1 MGFFN
6 RIVNA
11 VDCSPFGGDTGSAA
25 NILDGG
31 NHCFETV
38 VYGNGKQFL
47 ILGEKNVFFRTVRTI
62 WNISAVW
69 LTKV

>member
-11 VDCSPFGGDTGSAA
+11 VDCSPFGDTASAA

-31 NHCFETV
+31 KHCFETV
-38 VYGNGKQFL
+38 VCGNGKQFL
-47 ILGEKNVFFRTVRTI
+47 ILGEKNVF
-62 WNISAVW
+62 
-69 LTKV
+69 LEL